1 MDIRIL
7 RYFLAVAR
15 EENITRA
22 AEYLHIAQP
31 SLSVQLIDLE
41 KQLGKKLLIRGK
53 RKITLTKEGVLL
65 RKRAEEIISLLEK
78 TEKELTAHNEIIGG
92 DISIGSGESEAM
104 NIAVEIATQLAC
116 EYPNIHYHLFSGDAE
131 DITYRLDNGL
141 LDFGILIEPV
151 DITKYERVHLPVKDV
166 WGILMK
172 KDYALAEKEFISPDD
187 IMNLP
192 LIAPKR
198 IGLQDELSSWLHKDF
213 NSLNIVATYNLMHN
227 ASLLVNSGL
236 GYALTLDKLV
246 DTGPDSSLCFRPLKP
261 KLEIQLSIAWKK
273 YQVFSTAA
281 DKFMEKLLIQIK
293 NT

>member
-22 AEYLHIAQP
+22 AESLHIAQP

-41 KQLGKKLLIRGK
+41 KQLGKKLFIRGN

-65 RKRAEEIISLLEK
+65 RKRAEEIITLLEK
-78 TEKELTAHNEIIGG
+78 TEKELTADNEMIGG

-104 NIAVEIATQLAC
+104 NIAVEIVAQLAC

-151 DITKYERVHLPVKDV
+151 DITKYERLHLPVKEV

-172 KDYALAEKEFISPDD
+172 NDCALAKKDFISPDD
-187 IMNLP
+187 IMELP

-198 IGLQDELSSWLHKDF
+198 IGLQDELSSWMHKDF
-213 NSLNIVATYNLMHN
+213 NNLNIVATYNLINN

-236 GYALTLDKLV
+236 GYALILDKLV
-246 DTGPDSSLCFRPLKP
+246 YTGPDSGLCFRPLNP
-261 KLEIQLSIAWKK
+261 KLEMQLSIAWKK
-273 YQVFSTAA
+273 YQVFSKAA
-281 DKFMEKLLIQIK
+281 DKFMEKLLMQIK
-293 NT
+293 NI

>member
-246 DTGPDSSLCFRPLKP
+246 DTGPNSSLCFRPLKP

-281 DKFMEKLLIQIK
+281 DKFMEKLLIHIK

>member
-1 MDIRIL
+1 M
-7 RYFLAVAR
+7 
-15 EENITRA
+15 
-22 AEYLHIAQP
+22 
-31 SLSVQLIDLE
+31 
-41 KQLGKKLLIRGK
+41 
-53 RKITLTKEGVLL
+53 
-65 RKRAEEIISLLEK
+65 
-78 TEKELTAHNEIIGG
+78 
-92 DISIGSGESEAM
+92 
-104 NIAVEIATQLAC
+104 
-116 EYPNIHYHLFSGDAE
+116 
-131 DITYRLDNGL
+131 
-141 LDFGILIEPV
+141 
-151 DITKYERVHLPVKDV
+151 PVKDV

-246 DTGPDSSLCFRPLKP
+246 DTGPNSSLCFRPLKP